1 MLLDTGTET
10 LWLREIKTKKPEFQ
24 IPGEVRQ
31 LPHLGGGT
39 KKEEYENI
47 TSLYY
52 QLSLVIDDFADRFQ
66 ENEF

>member
-10 LWLREIKTKKPEFQ
+10 LWLREIKTKKPEYQ

-39 KKEEYENI
+39 KKKEEYENI

-52 QLSLVIDDFADRFQ
+52 
-66 ENEF
+66 